1 MSALRK
7 LQVHMGDRLVGT
19 IAETQQNEIFFGY
32 SPEWLLGGFS
42 ISPYFLPFTPE
53 LKREKDLKFEGVFGV
68 FDDSIPDGWG
78 RLLMDRFF
86 RGRGAAPEALS
97 PLDRLSYVGDHGV
110 GALSYSPVIPGV
122 FAPGGVMNLPI
133 VAEQAE
139 RIAAG
144 SPEEALPVLQTAGGS
159 PGGSRPKVFVSY
171 NPTSGLM
178 YPETAL
184 PGEGFGHWLVKFRAR
199 EDPADAGSIEAAYA
213 DMARAAGVEMP
224 PTAIFDTT
232 AGRFFGIQRFDR
244 GPGGMRIHTLTFGG
258 LVNSDFRH
266 PDRDYQEFL
275 SVVFTL
281 TGEFAQVEQAYL
293 RAALNVLAHN
303 RDDHVKNHA
312 FSAGAKGGWRLS
324 PAYDVT
330 HSYGVNGEHNMTVGG
345 SGNPGVKELMILA
358 EEAGLKSKRAKALLA
373 SVAASIKRWPEFAE
387 KAGVSESSSRK
398 IVSSFVTAD

>member
-1 MSALRK
+1 
-7 LQVHMGDRLVGT
+7 
-19 IAETQQNEIFFGY
+19 
-32 SPEWLLGGFS
+32 
-42 ISPYFLPFTPE
+42 
-53 LKREKDLKFEGVFGV
+53 
-68 FDDSIPDGWG
+68 
-78 RLLMDRFF
+78 
-86 RGRGAAPEALS
+86 
-97 PLDRLSYVGDHGV
+97 
-110 GALSYSPVIPGV
+110 
-122 FAPGGVMNLPI
+122 
-133 VAEQAE
+133 
-139 RIAAG
+139 
-144 SPEEALPVLQTAGGS
+144 
-159 PGGSRPKVFVSY
+159 
-171 NPTSGLM
+171 
-178 YPETAL
+178 
-184 PGEGFGHWLVKFRAR
+184 
-199 EDPADAGSIEAAYA
+199 
-213 DMARAAGVEMP
+213 
-224 PTAIFDTT
+224 
-232 AGRFFGIQRFDR
+232 
-244 GPGGMRIHTLTFGG
+244 MRIHTHTFGG